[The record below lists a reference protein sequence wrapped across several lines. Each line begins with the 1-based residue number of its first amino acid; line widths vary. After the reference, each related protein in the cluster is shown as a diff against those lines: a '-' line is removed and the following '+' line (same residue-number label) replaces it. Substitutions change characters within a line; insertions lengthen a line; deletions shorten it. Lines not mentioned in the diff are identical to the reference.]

1 MAIKGGY
8 KLIDLKESKLTVGG
22 GGVTVK
28 GIYNSIENSY
38 NKPLILTGINI
49 GGVERNDV
57 NQLHFIICIRF
68 IDFSVNSGN
77 YVANISATE
86 KITITNA
93 DLVTVTTI
101 S

>member
-8 KLIDLKESKLTVGG
+8 KLIDLKDSKFTVGG
-22 GGVTVK
+22 DGITIK

-49 GGVERNDV
+49 GGVEKNDV
-57 NQLHFIICIRF
+57 F
-68 IDFSVNSGN
+68 IDFSDDSGS

-93 DLVTVTTI
+93 DLVKITVI
-101 S
+101 G

>member
-8 KLIDLKESKLTVGG
+8 KLIDLKDNKLTIGG
-22 GGVTVK
+22 DGITVK
-28 GIYNSIENSY
+28 GIYNSIKNSY

-49 GGVERNDV
+49 GGVERNNV
-57 NQLHFIICIRF
+57 FINF
-68 IDFSVNSGN
+68 TFNSGN

-93 DLVTVTTI
+93 DLVTVATI

>member
-8 KLIDLKESKLTVGG
+8 KLIDLKDNKFTIGG
-22 GGVTVK
+22 DGITVK

-38 NKPLILTGINI
+38 NKPLILTGINV
-49 GGVERNDV
+49 GGVEKNDV
-57 NQLHFIICIRF
+57 FV
-68 IDFSVNSGN
+68 DFADDSGS

-93 DLVTVTTI
+93 DLVTITAI
-101 S
+101 G

>member
-8 KLIDLKESKLTVGG
+8 KLIDLKDIKLTVGDD
-22 GGVTVK
+22 GVTVK
-28 GIYNSIENSY
+28 GIYNSIKNSY

-49 GGVERNDV
+49 GGFERNDV
-57 NQLHFIICIRF
+57 F
-68 IDFSVNSGN
+68 IDFSFYSGN

-93 DLVTVTTI
+93 DLVTVATI

>member
-8 KLIDLKESKLTVGG
+8 KLIDLKDCKLTVGG
-22 GGVTVK
+22 NGVTVK

-38 NKPLILTGINI
+38 NKTLILTGINI

-57 NQLHFIICIRF
+57 F
-68 IDFSVNSGN
+68 IDFSDDSGS
-77 YVANISATE
+77 YVSNISATE

-93 DLVTVTTI
+93 DLVTITAI
-101 S
+101 G

>member
-8 KLIDLKESKLTVGG
+8 KLIDLKGSKITVGSEG
-22 GGVTVK
+22 ATVK

-57 NQLHFIICIRF
+57 F
-68 IDFSVNSGN
+68 IDFSDDSGS

-86 KITITNA
+86 KITVTNA
-93 DLVTVTTI
+93 DLVTITVI
-101 S
+101 G

>member
-8 KLIDLKESKLTVGG
+8 KLIDLKDSKFTVGG
-22 GGVTVK
+22 DGITIK

-49 GGVERNDV
+49 GGIEKNDV
-57 NQLHFIICIRF
+57 FV
-68 IDFSVNSGN
+68 DFVVDSGS

-93 DLVTVTTI
+93 DLVTITAI
-101 S
+101 G

>member
-8 KLIDLKESKLTVGG
+8 KLIDLEENKFTVGG
-22 GGVTVK
+22 DGITVK
-28 GIYNSIENSY
+28 GIYNSIKNSY

-49 GGVERNDV
+49 GGIERND
-57 NQLHFIICIRF
+57 IF

-93 DLVTVTTI
+93 DLVTIATI

>member
-8 KLIDLKESKLTVGG
+8 KLIDLKGIKLTVGEE
-22 GGVTVK
+22 VIVK

-49 GGVERNDV
+49 SGVERNDV
-57 NQLHFIICIRF
+57 F
-68 IDFSVNSGN
+68 IDFSDDSGS

-86 KITITNA
+86 KITITSA
-93 DLVTVTTI
+93 DLVTVATI

>member
-8 KLIDLKESKLTVGG
+8 KLIDLKENKLTVGG
-22 GGVTVK
+22 NGVTVK
-28 GIYNSIENSY
+28 GIYNSIKNSY

-57 NQLHFIICIRF
+57 FINF
-68 IDFSVNSGN
+68 AYNSGN

-93 DLVTVTTI
+93 DLVTVATI

>member
-8 KLIDLKESKLTVGG
+8 KLIDLKDNKFTVGG
-22 GGVTVK
+22 DGITVK
-28 GIYNSIENSY
+28 GVYNSIENSY

-57 NQLHFIICIRF
+57 F
-68 IDFSVNSGN
+68 IDFSDDSGS

-93 DLVTVTTI
+93 DLVTITAI
-101 S
+101 G

>member
-8 KLIDLKESKLTVGG
+8 KLIDLKENKLTVGG
-22 GGVTVK
+22 GDVTVK

-49 GGVERNDV
+49 DGVERNDV
-57 NQLHFIICIRF
+57 F
-68 IDFSVNSGN
+68 IDFSVVSGN

-86 KITITNA
+86 KITITKA
-93 DLVTVTTI
+93 DLVTIATI
-101 S
+101 G

>member
-28 GIYNSIENSY
+28 GVYSSIENSY

-49 GGVERNDV
+49 GGIERND
-57 NQLHFIICIRF
+57 IF
-68 IDFSVNSGN
+68 IDFSDDSGS
-77 YVANISATE
+77 YVGNISAKE

-93 DLVTVTTI
+93 DLVTITTI
-101 S
+101 G

>member
-8 KLIDLKESKLTVGG
+8 KLIDLKDNKLTVDGD
-22 GGVTVK
+22 GVTVK

-49 GGVERNDV
+49 GGVERND
-57 NQLHFIICIRF
+57 IF
-68 IDFSVNSGN
+68 IDFAVNSGN
-77 YVANISATE
+77 YVANISPTE
-86 KITITNA
+86 KITITNS
-93 DLVTVTTI
+93 DLVTIATI

>member
-8 KLIDLKESKLTVGG
+8 KLIDLKDSKLTVGG
-22 GGVTVK
+22 EGVTVK
-28 GIYNSIENSY
+28 GIYNSIKNSY

-49 GGVERNDV
+49 GGVERND
-57 NQLHFIICIRF
+57 IF
-68 IDFSVNSGN
+68 IDFAYNSGS
-77 YVANISATE
+77 YIANISATE

-93 DLVTVTTI
+93 DLVKVETI

>member
-57 NQLHFIICIRF
+57 FIY
-68 IDFSVNSGN
+68 FSVYSGN
-77 YVANISATE
+77 YVANISETE

-93 DLVTVTTI
+93 DLVTITTI
-101 S
+101 G

>member
-1 MAIKGGY
+1 MSIKGGY
-8 KLIDLKESKLTVGG
+8 KLIDLKDSKLTVGG
-22 GGVTVK
+22 EGVTVK

-49 GGVERNDV
+49 GGIERND
-57 NQLHFIICIRF
+57 IF
-68 IDFSVNSGN
+68 IDFTVVSSS

-93 DLVTVTTI
+93 YLVTVATI
-101 S
+101 N

>member
-8 KLIDLKESKLTVGG
+8 KLIDLKDSKFTVGG
-22 GGVTVK
+22 AGITIK

-49 GGVERNDV
+49 GGVEKNDV
-57 NQLHFIICIRF
+57 FV
-68 IDFSVNSGN
+68 DFNDDSGS

-93 DLVTVTTI
+93 DLVTITAI
-101 S
+101 G

>member
-1 MAIKGGY
+1 MTIKGGY
-8 KLIDLKESKLTVGG
+8 KLIDLKDSKLTVGE
-22 GGVTVK
+22 GVTVK

-38 NKPLILTGINI
+38 NKPLILTGINV

-57 NQLHFIICIRF
+57 F
-68 IDFSVNSGN
+68 IDFANDSGS

-86 KITITNA
+86 KITITNK
-93 DLVTVTTI
+93 DLVTVATI

>member
-8 KLIDLKESKLTVGG
+8 KLIDLKDSKFTVGG
-22 GGVTVK
+22 DGITIK

-49 GGVERNDV
+49 GGVEKNDV
-57 NQLHFIICIRF
+57 FVY
-68 IDFSVNSGN
+68 FSDDSGN

-93 DLVTVTTI
+93 DLVIITAI
-101 S
+101 D

>member
-8 KLIDLKESKLTVGG
+8 KLIDLKDSKLTVGG
-22 GGVTVK
+22 EGVTVK

-49 GGVERNDV
+49 DGVEKNDV
-57 NQLHFIICIRF
+57 FINF
-68 IDFSVNSGN
+68 ANNSGS

-93 DLVTVTTI
+93 DLVTFAI
-101 S
+101 I

>member
-49 GGVERNDV
+49 GGVERND
-57 NQLHFIICIRF
+57 IF
-68 IDFSVNSGN
+68 IDFSVDSGN

-93 DLVTVTTI
+93 DLVTITTI
-101 S
+101 G

>member
-8 KLIDLKESKLTVGG
+8 KLIDLKDSKLTVGG
-22 GGVTVK
+22 SGVTVK
-28 GIYNSIENSY
+28 GIYNSIKNSC

-57 NQLHFIICIRF
+57 FINF
-68 IDFSVNSGN
+68 AYDSGN
-77 YVANISATE
+77 YVSNISATE

-93 DLVTVTTI
+93 DLVTVATI

>member
-8 KLIDLKESKLTVGG
+8 KLIDLKDSKLTVGG
-22 GGVTVK
+22 NGVTVK
-28 GIYNSIENSY
+28 GIYNSIKNSY

-57 NQLHFIICIRF
+57 FIN
-68 IDFSVNSGN
+68 FSYDSGN

-86 KITITNA
+86 KITVTNA
-93 DLVTVTTI
+93 DLVKVATI

>member
-8 KLIDLKESKLTVGG
+8 KLIDLKDNKLTVGK
-22 GGVTVK
+22 GVTVK

-38 NKPLILTGINI
+38 NKPLILTGVNI
-49 GGVERNDV
+49 GGVERND
-57 NQLHFIICIRF
+57 IF
-68 IDFSVNSGN
+68 IDFANDSGN

-93 DLVTVTTI
+93 DLVTVATI

>member
-8 KLIDLKESKLTVGG
+8 KLIDLKDRKLTVGDN
-22 GGVTVK
+22 GVTVK
-28 GIYNSIENSY
+28 GIYNSIKNSH
-38 NKPLILTGINI
+38 NKPFILTGINI
-49 GGVERNDV
+49 GSVERNDV
-57 NQLHFIICIRF
+57 F
-68 IDFSVNSGN
+68 IDFAVNSGN

-93 DLVTVTTI
+93 DLVTITTI

>member
-8 KLIDLKESKLTVGG
+8 KLIDLKDNKFTVGG
-22 GGVTVK
+22 DGVTVK

-57 NQLHFIICIRF
+57 FINF
-68 IDFSVNSGN
+68 AVNSGN

-93 DLVTVTTI
+93 DLVTVATI

>member
-8 KLIDLKESKLTVGG
+8 KLIDLKDSKFTVGG
-22 GGVTVK
+22 DGITIK

-49 GGVERNDV
+49 GGVEKNDV
-57 NQLHFIICIRF
+57 FV
-68 IDFSVNSGN
+68 DFADDSGS
-77 YVANISATE
+77 YTANISATE

-93 DLVTVTTI
+93 DLVTIATI
-101 S
+101 G

>member
-1 MAIKGGY
+1 MSIKGGY
-8 KLIDLKESKLTVGG
+8 KLIDLKESKLTVDGD
-22 GGVTVK
+22 GVTVK

-49 GGVERNDV
+49 GGIERND
-57 NQLHFIICIRF
+57 IF
-68 IDFSVNSGN
+68 IDFAVNSGN

-93 DLVTVTTI
+93 DLVTITTI

>member
-8 KLIDLKESKLTVGG
+8 KLIDLKGNKLTVGG
-22 GGVTVK
+22 SGVTVK

-49 GGVERNDV
+49 GGIDRNDI
-57 NQLHFIICIRF
+57 FIN
-68 IDFSVNSGN
+68 FSDDSGS
-77 YVANISATE
+77 YVGNISATE
-86 KITITNA
+86 KITVTNV
-93 DLVTVTTI
+93 DLVTIATI

>member
-8 KLIDLKESKLTVGG
+8 KLIDLKDSKFTVDGDG
-22 GGVTVK
+22 ITVK
-28 GIYNSIENSY
+28 GVYNSIENSY
-38 NKPLILTGINI
+38 NKSLILTGINI

-57 NQLHFIICIRF
+57 HINFKV
-68 IDFSVNSGN
+68 DSGN
-77 YVANISATE
+77 YIANISTTE

-93 DLVTVTTI
+93 DLVKISTI

>member
-8 KLIDLKESKLTVGG
+8 KLIDLKDSKLTVGD
-22 GGVTVK
+22 GVTIK

-49 GGVERNDV
+49 GGVERNNV
-57 NQLHFIICIRF
+57 FIN
-68 IDFSVNSGN
+68 FSYDSDN

-93 DLVTVTTI
+93 DLVTVATI

>member
-8 KLIDLKESKLTVGG
+8 KLIDLKDSKFTVGG
-22 GGVTVK
+22 DGFTIK

-49 GGVERNDV
+49 GGVEKNDV
-57 NQLHFIICIRF
+57 FA
-68 IDFSVNSGN
+68 DFAVDSGN

-93 DLVTVTTI
+93 DLVTITAI
-101 S
+101 G